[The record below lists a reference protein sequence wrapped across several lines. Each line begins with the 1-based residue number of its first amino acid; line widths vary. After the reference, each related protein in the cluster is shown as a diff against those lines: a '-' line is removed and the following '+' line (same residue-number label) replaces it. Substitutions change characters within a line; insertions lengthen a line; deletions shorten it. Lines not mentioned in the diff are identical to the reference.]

1 MNTPDVAMSKQRI
14 TDAIVSTNMA
24 DKLDKLEI
32 YDKTSADTIRIGI
45 RSQLQH
51 QSNVNGAYLDNLENN
66 ASVLKGY
73 PVRLSWDSEENTY
86 YIQGTGNDPQGI
98 LRHFKQIDP
107 PYYKANF
114 VEGKGLKA
122 DPSNNVFKNSVVT
135 KALTARESIDFIN
148 NQMEI
153 FKKDGVEEPVTTTTP
168 AMNTSATEPLEI
180 LTFISSGEGGYES
193 SNRGTEGDN
202 IIGSTNSTTRD
213 NKPLSELTLGEI
225 KSYQNL
231 PKNDPNRLFAVG
243 AYQITP
249 DTLDAAMKAA
259 GVNDN
264 TIFSADVQDRMGL
277 GLILG
282 TKRPKLAA
290 YIKGE
295 SNDINAAMLEFSK
308 EFASVPN
315 PSTGKSYYG
324 SGNKAQHTVEE
335 TRQALERARE
345 AYSSGIMS
353 EVIPTEGEI
362 SNAEI
367 RNVASQAIEQGTEPA
382 PLLNLTQSPGWNEEQ
397 ANRFNSK
404 MQEAG
409 LDLKPEDIFYFAT
422 QEEAKAAKDAGR
434 IKTGDRIIIGSK
446 YMKVE

>member
-1 MNTPDVAMSKQRI
+1 
-14 TDAIVSTNMA
+14 
-24 DKLDKLEI
+24 
-32 YDKTSADTIRIGI
+32 
-45 RSQLQH
+45 
-51 QSNVNGAYLDNLENN
+51 
-66 ASVLKGY
+66 
-73 PVRLSWDSEENTY
+73 LSWDSEENTY

-148 NQMEI
+148 NQMEV

-180 LTFISSGEGGYES
+180 LTFISSGEGGYNS
-193 SNRGTEGDN
+193 SNRGSVETGTDN
-202 IIGSTNSTTRD
+202 TIRD
-213 NKPLSELTLGEI
+213 DKPLSELTLGEI

-249 DTLDAAMKAA
+249 VAMDAAMKAA

-308 EFASVPN
+308 EFASVPD
-315 PSTGKSYYG
+315 PSTGKSYYVNK
-324 SGNKAQHTVEE
+324 GNRHQHTVEE

-345 AYSSGIMS
+345 TYSSGIMS

-367 RNVASQAIEQGTEPA
+367 RNVASQAVEQGTEPA

-397 ANRFNSK
+397 ASRFNSK

-422 QEEAKAAKDAGR
+422 QEEAKAPKDAGR